1 MSKKEMVAMLLA
13 GGKGTRL
20 GVLTKEIAK
29 PAVPFGAEYRLIDF
43 PLSNCS
49 NSSIDTVGVLTQYEP
64 LVLNSYIGNGSS
76 WDLDRRDGGVTVLPP
91 YIREGGGSWYKGT
104 SHAIYENIKYLE
116 LYDPD
121 YVLVLSGDH
130 IYKMDYSVMLEDHKA
145 TGADASMAV
154 MEVPWEDTN
163 RFGVMITD
171 DKKRIVDFQEKPD
184 DPRSNLASMGIY
196 IFNWPMLRDYLQKD
210 AENPDSSGDF
220 GNDIIPAMLNDKL
233 HLNAY
238 TFSGYWKDVGT
249 IKSYW
254 QAHMDLL
261 KEDNMGLNLYDR
273 DWVIYS
279 VNPNRPPQYLS
290 SEAKV
295 RNSMINKG
303 TKIQGEV
310 ENSVIFY
317 GVEVGKNAVIKDS
330 VIMPNVK
337 IKDGAYINKAI
348 IGQNSLI
355 KDNARIGIGDAVNYN
370 VTVIGESETII
381 NGAKIEHG
389 SIVG

>member
-1 MSKKEMVAMLLA
+1 
-13 GGKGTRL
+13 
-20 GVLTKEIAK
+20 
-29 PAVPFGAEYRLIDF
+29 
-43 PLSNCS
+43 
-49 NSSIDTVGVLTQYEP
+49 
-64 LVLNSYIGNGSS
+64 
-76 WDLDRRDGGVTVLPP
+76 
-91 YIREGGGSWYKGT
+91 
-104 SHAIYENIKYLE
+104 
-116 LYDPD
+116 
-121 YVLVLSGDH
+121 
-130 IYKMDYSVMLEDHKA
+130 
-145 TGADASMAV
+145 
-154 MEVPWEDTN
+154 
-163 RFGVMITD
+163 
-171 DKKRIVDFQEKPD
+171 
-184 DPRSNLASMGIY
+184 
-196 IFNWPMLRDYLQKD
+196 
-210 AENPDSSGDF
+210 
-220 GNDIIPAMLNDKL
+220 
-233 HLNAY
+233 
-238 TFSGYWKDVGT
+238 
-249 IKSYW
+249 
-254 QAHMDLL
+254 MDLL

-317 GVEVGKNAVIKDS
+317 GVEIGRNAVIKDS

-337 IKDGAYINKAI
+337 IEDGVYINKAI

-355 KDNARIGIGDAVNYN
+355 KDNARIGIGDAINYN